1 MTPLST
7 GLEDAAGDHEADSGC
22 LAAEQQLTIALASFQ
37 SQVEPIAS
45 PDLAAVVRAGRPVFS
60 SGCRWSAQLLHHQGQ
75 RHLRVSLVHAGGAE
89 LCSEA
94 LADDLED
101 PLATAGRMLALLLGI
116 PVSALARTAEP
127 ESRDSGP
134 NEAEEGA
141 EGAAAADPS
150 APKAEPVPAPAAPT
164 PRAAAQDSAAQDTP
178 ASAPASPGDS
188 PAAERSR
195 PSDPALLPL
204 EAEAIKDCH
213 QRILAL
219 PAAVRRQLTTAFRE
233 HFAVPRSARS
243 IGDRITQHR
252 HLAFIELFLQECGS
266 SSAEP
271 QAAAAEEA
279 G

>member
-7 GLEDAAGDHEADSGC
+7 GLEDAAGDLEVDPGC

-37 SQVEPIAS
+37 AQVEPIAS

-60 SGCRWSAQLLHHQGQ
+60 SGCRWTAQLLHHQGQ
-75 RHLRVSLVHAGGAE
+75 RHLRVTLAHTSGAE

-127 ESRDSGP
+127 ESRVAKPD
-134 NEAEEGA
+134 GA
-141 EGAAAADPS
+141 EHDAEGVAAAAPS
-150 APKAEPVPAPAAPT
+150 AHKAEPVPAPAPPT
-164 PRAAAQDSAAQDTP
+164 PSTGAQEAAAPDTSA
-178 ASAPASPGDS
+178 SMPASPGEP

-219 PAAVRRQLTTAFRE
+219 PANTRRQLTTAFRE

-266 SSAEP
+266 AEP
-271 QAAAAEEA
+271 QAAAPESA